1 MLLMR
6 KLLILVAVLTTLG
19 VHAQQDPQFSQ
30 YMFNRLFPNPA
41 VAGSKDA
48 ICVTALGRQQWSGF
62 DGAPTTGLVSGHAPV
77 SLLKGG
83 VGGTV
88 FGDQIGPISYFGARL
103 AYAYRRSLGP
113 GTIAAGIGL
122 GMLNTGI
129 DGSQWVALDDPT
141 TDLTL
146 AKGQDIAGT
155 VFDMTLGLYYHTDK
169 LYAGISTNHISE
181 GIVETN
187 GGNYNVARHYYIMGG
202 YSYDLTS
209 TLSLEPSTFIKTDG
223 RSTQVD
229 LNVSALY
236 NDMFWGGVS
245 FRPQDVIAPIFG
257 FFYPLG
263 PGVAR
268 IGYSYDIGV
277 NQLRSFHSGSH
288 EIMLNYCFKITP
300 KPKVQKHRTV
310 LFL

>member
-1 MLLMR
+1 MR
-6 KLLILVAVLTTLG
+6 KLLIIVAVLASASVFG
-19 VHAQQDPQFSQ
+19 QQDPQFSQ

-48 ICVTALGRQQWSGF
+48 ICITGIGRQQWTGL
-62 DGAPTTGLVSGHAPV
+62 DGAPTTGLISGHAPV
-77 SLLKGG
+77 RLLKGG
-83 VGGTV
+83 VGLSV
-88 FGDQIGPISYFGARL
+88 FGDQIGPISYFGARA

-113 GTIAAGIGL
+113 GTIAAGVAL

-141 TDLTL
+141 TDVTL
-146 AKGQDIAGT
+146 NRGGDIAGT
-155 VFDMTLGLYYHTDK
+155 VFDMTFGLYYHTDK
-169 LYAGISTNHISE
+169 LYAGISTNHLIE
-181 GIVETN
+181 GAVETN
-187 GGNYNVARHYYIMGG
+187 EGNYNVARHYYIMGG

-209 TLSLEPSTFIKTDG
+209 DISLEPSTFIKTDG
-223 RSTQVD
+223 RSAQID

-236 NDMFWGGVS
+236 KQMLWGGLS
-245 FRPQDVIAPIFG
+245 FRPQDVIAPIIG

-268 IGYSYDIGV
+268 IGYSYDIGL

-300 KPKVQKHRTV
+300 KPKVQRHRTV